1 MKSGRFQYL
10 RFLRHVTALT
20 LFCAVAALGQASDKI
35 ISVGPNEA
43 KEGEP
48 LTIHAELAKAGIITQ
63 MLLAYR
69 PFGASEYKKVEM
81 TINGNTASATIPG
94 GEVAPSAIDYYLL
107 VAVQGVD
114 TLQPYPVENPEG
126 NPLQVQVRTENPK
139 DKMVIFLSPEPNTSV
154 RSDDLLISVSL
165 YRTPSSV
172 NRKATKI
179 YIDDRDVTLSAGFI
193 EDIITLSPEN
203 IKPPLSD
210 GPHTIKVELFDN
222 EGKLYYSSGM
232 SFAQLSITEAEVQT
246 TKLNYKVSAQL
257 ESRNETISNVSTPYN
272 RGTLNLTS
280 DYGPLKVNGG
290 LYLTNEDRDDRQ
302 PQNRY
307 SIEALTSWLR
317 VGYGDAYPTF
327 PSLIM
332 SGKRLRGL
340 TSNLKLGF
348 FNLDFA
354 TGETVRRIEGDTVY
368 SFPKDSLP
376 SQQRQNGNGAFGPVA
391 SDTSRYALYRYGT
404 FTRNLTV
411 VRPSFGSG
419 QTFQWGFSYLKAK
432 DDTSS
437 ILYGFKPQENVAL
450 GTDLFVGLD
459 NRHIELNAQGAA
471 SVINQDIKP
480 GTLSNDDIDSLYK
493 FKTGTEAS
501 AADSQD
507 VIKKRNDL
515 KDIKDKISPFITV
528 NQNLIPLS
536 IDKLSSVMAY
546 EGALALNYFDNYLKG
561 SYIFRGSEYNSF
573 GQTYVRN
580 DVQGYNVFDRIR
592 LMESQLFLSVGVEQ
606 LQDNTDGNKIATT
619 TFTNDN
625 ATVSYFPRSNFP
637 NITVGYSL
645 NKNSNDL
652 IGSDTT
658 VTDSAA
664 HAQALQRYLSAI
676 EDKTDRFFI
685 QLGYAFTAGVRHNA
699 SLTIS
704 TSDRNDRTFRHNDA
718 NNTFISASLNTTWNS
733 PLQTMFGFSV
743 NLNQLPKLDPN
754 DSTHQTFI
762 LSDFNYSSITL
773 NARYPFLENRLMLSG
788 TISPTFGDFNRMVW
802 DMGADY
808 SIRKDLVAA
817 FQLSLFQNSG
827 SSTDMIGSLMLKY
840 NM

>member
-1 MKSGRFQYL
+1 MKSGRIQYL
-10 RFLRHVTALT
+10 RFLRHVTGLT
-20 LFCAVAALGQASDKI
+20 LFCAVAAFSQASDKI

-48 LTIHAELAKAGIITQ
+48 LTIQAELAKAGIITQ

-69 PFGASEYKKVEM
+69 PFGASEYKQVEM

-94 GEVAPSAIDYYLL
+94 REIVPSAIDYYLL
-107 VAVQGVD
+107 IAVRGVD
-114 TLQPYPVENPEG
+114 TLQSYPMENPEG
-126 NPLQVQVRTENPK
+126 QPLQVQVRTENPK
-139 DKMVIFLSPEPNTSV
+139 DKTIIFLSPEPNASV
-154 RSDDLLISVSL
+154 RSDDLLISISL

-179 YIDDRDVTLSAGFI
+179 YIDDRDVTSSAGFI

-210 GPHTIKVELFDN
+210 GPHNIKVELFDN
-222 EGKLYYSSGM
+222 DGKLYYSSGM
-232 SFAQLSITEAEVQT
+232 SFAQLSITEAEAQT
-246 TKLNYKVSAQL
+246 TKLNYNISGQL
-257 ESRNETISNVSTPYN
+257 ESRNETISDVSTPYN

-280 DYGPLKVNGG
+280 NYGPLNVNGH

-302 PQNRY
+302 PQDRY

-348 FNLDFA
+348 FNVDIA
-354 TGETVRRIEGDTVY
+354 TGETVRKIEGDTVY
-368 SFPKDSLP
+368 TFPKDSLV
-376 SQQRQNGNGAFGPVA
+376 SQENRNSSGPYGPVA

-411 VRPSFGSG
+411 IRPSFGSG
-419 QTFQWGFSYLKAK
+419 QNFQWGFSYLKAK
-432 DDTSS
+432 DDTTS
-437 ILYGFKPQENVAL
+437 IVYGFKPEENVAL
-450 GTDLFVGLD
+450 GTDLFAGFD
-459 NRHIELNAQGAA
+459 NRRIELTAQGAA
-471 SVINQDIKP
+471 SVINQDISP
-480 GTLSNDDIDSLYK
+480 GNLSDAQIDSLYNND
-493 FKTGTEAS
+493 
-501 AADSQD
+501 ADS
-507 VIKKRNDL
+507 VKKRQDL
-515 KDIKDKISPFITV
+515 KDLRDKISKFITV

-536 IDKLSSVMAY
+536 VDKLSSVMAY

-573 GQTYVRN
+573 GQTYIRN

-592 LMESQLFLSVGVEQ
+592 VMENQLFFSVGVEQ
-606 LQDNTDGNKIATT
+606 LKDNTDGNKIATT
-619 TFTNDN
+619 SFINDN
-625 ATVSYFPRSNFP
+625 ATISYFPRSNFP

-645 NKNSNDL
+645 NKNSNNL
-652 IGSDTT
+652 IGTDTT
-658 VTDSAA
+658 ATATPDSAA

-685 QLGYAFTAGVRHNA
+685 QLGYAFTAGMRHNA

-718 NNTFISASLNTTWNS
+718 NNTFISGSLNTTWNS

-762 LSDFNYSSITL
+762 LSDFNYSSIIL
-773 NARYPFLENRLMLSG
+773 NARYPLLENKLMLSG
-788 TISPTFGDFNRMVW
+788 TISPTFGDFSRMVW

-808 SIRKDLVAA
+808 SIRKDLLAS

-827 SSTDMIGSLMLKY
+827 SSTDVIGSLMLKY